1 MITYTQTTN
10 DNARERVKE
19 RERVGRKKQKKWK
32 NRASISHAEKNPT
45 ILIGNEEIL
54 ASFDANHGHL

>member
-10 DNARERVKE
+10 DNARESE
-19 RERVGRKKQKKWK
+19 REGESGEEKTKKWK

>member
-10 DNARERVKE
+10 DNARESE
-19 RERVGRKKQKKWK
+19 REGESGEEKTKKMEKQSK
-32 NRASISHAEKNPT
+32 HAEKNPT